1 MSTQD
6 ESGVYYTPSL
16 GFPTHHPDSQD
27 IHPQVALKQC
37 SVKGCTET
45 LTSDDTNKMCD
56 GCRSRHRVYANTK
69 RARRKL
75 EKAAV
80 ATAVAARNGKE
91 MSLLDH
97 GPQPI
102 TWVNAGGQ
110 SRQVCYSIANQV
122 AYITHGY
129 LSFSLP
135 PCNYYRICD
144 HQLRAHH

>member
-16 GFPTHHPDSQD
+16 GFPNHHPDSQGVQQ
-27 IHPQVALKQC
+27 HSGGPQNALKQC

-75 EKAAV
+75 EKAAL
-80 ATAVAARNGKE
+80 ATAVAARTGKDTE
-91 MSLLDH
+91 MSLIDH
-97 GPQPI
+97 VPQPI

-110 SRQVCYSIANQV
+110 SRQVCYSIASPDGSGWLP
-122 AYITHGY
+122 YICLLIFTP
-129 LSFSLP
+129 LP
-135 PCNYYRICD
+135 
-144 HQLRAHH
+144 